1 MQINVTG
8 RHLDVTDPIR
18 QYVHDKLERIERH
31 VDNQVDVHVILSIE
45 KLRQKA
51 EATLHVNGSKLHAEA
66 EDEDMYAAVDALADK
81 LDRQIRKYKGKLT
94 DHHRTANSKRIG
106 S

>member
-18 QYVHDKLERIERH
+18 QYVHDKLERIGRH
-31 VDNQVDVHVILSIE
+31 LDNQFDVHVILSIE

-51 EATLHVNGSKLHAEA
+51 EATLHVIGGKLHAEA
-66 EDEDMYAAVDALADK
+66 DDEDMYAAVDALADK
-81 LDRQIRKYKGKLT
+81 LDRQIRKYKEKLT
-94 DHHRTANSKRIG
+94 DHHRTENSKRIG